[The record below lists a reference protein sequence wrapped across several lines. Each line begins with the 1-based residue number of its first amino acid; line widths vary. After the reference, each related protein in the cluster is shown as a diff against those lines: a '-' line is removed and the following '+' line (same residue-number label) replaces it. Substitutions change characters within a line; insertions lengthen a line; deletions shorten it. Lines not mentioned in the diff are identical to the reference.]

1 MSERQRFSG
10 GRSIPDG
17 DTLSFL
23 TRCLEQITFK
33 QYFNNIHDE
42 YCNTFRSWINSTT
55 LNSVEGLDLFP
66 YQQFTQGTTEAID
79 KFYMRHRDRTVRVL
93 AGEYAYHFL
102 GGYGKLLDEPLSSR
116 DALIISLP
124 FGSTCSKYQYNEL
137 LAEASKLQV
146 PVFVDCT
153 WFGVCHDLHFDFSY
167 PCIEQVAFSL
177 SKAFPLAYLRIG
189 CRFTKAQVYDG
200 LTAYESDGYL
210 NWTSQSIGLEFMNQ
224 FSSDYIP
231 LKYLKAQE
239 AMCNHLN
246 VTPTNC
252 VQMALGGS
260 EWDHLKRYQWNRLCL
275 SDEIIGWLE

>member
-1 MSERQRFSG
+1 MKDRPRFSG
-10 GRSIPDG
+10 GRSIPDA

-23 TRCLEQITFK
+23 TRHLEQITFK

-66 YQQFTQGTTEAID
+66 NQQFTQGTTEAID

-124 FGSTCSKYQYNEL
+124 FGSTGSKYQYNEL
-137 LAEASKLQV
+137 LAESTKLQV

-167 PCIEQVAFSL
+167 PCIEQIAFSL
-177 SKAFPLAYLRIG
+177 SKAFPLAFLRIG
-189 CRFTKAQVYDG
+189 CRFTKSQVYDG
-200 LTAYESDGYL
+200 LNAYENDGYL
-210 NWTSQSIGLEFMNQ
+210 NWTAQSIGLKFMNQ
-224 FSSDYIP
+224 FSADYIP
-231 LKYLKAQE
+231 KKYYKAQQ

-252 VQMALGGS
+252 VQLAIGGDK
-260 EWDHLKRYQWNRLCL
+260 WDHLKRRHWNRLCL
-275 SDEIIGWLE
+275 SDEIIGWL